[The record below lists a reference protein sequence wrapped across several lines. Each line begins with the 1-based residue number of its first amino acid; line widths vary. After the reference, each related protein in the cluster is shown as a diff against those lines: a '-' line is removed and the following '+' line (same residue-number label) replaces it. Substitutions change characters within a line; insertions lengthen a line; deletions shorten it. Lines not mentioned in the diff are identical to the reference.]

1 MKAVLRDRYGLSGV
15 LRVDD
20 IPTPTI
26 DDTQVLVRI
35 GAAGVGL
42 VDWHLT
48 TGRPYI
54 ARLALGVRRPRHRV
68 AGVDVAGTVE
78 AVGSKVT
85 RFQVGD
91 AVLGTAHGS
100 FAELVAAREDRLVR
114 RPDALSVEQAAALPV
129 AGCAALTAI
138 DAARVGAGQ
147 RVLVLGAGG
156 GVGHLAV
163 QIAVARGADVTAV
176 TSASKVDL
184 VRGLGAARVVL
195 RHELDGVGVHDAILD
210 TGGGRPLRQLRGLL
224 APRGTLAIIG
234 DETGGSWVGLGRQ
247 LRAVALS
254 PFTGQR
260 LLMIASTEK
269 LKVLEPLIALTATGQ
284 VAPVVTRSAP
294 LEAFAGLLH
303 ELEAGTVAGK
313 AVLVP

>member
-1 MKAVLRDRYGLSGV
+1 MRAVLRDRYGTSDV
-15 LRVDD
+15 LRVGD
-20 IPTPTI
+20 IPAPTI
-26 DDTQVLVRI
+26 DDSQVLVRV

-54 ARLALGVRRPRHRV
+54 ARLALGLRRPRHRV

-78 AVGSKVT
+78 AVGSEVT
-85 RFQVGD
+85 RFGVGD
-91 AVLGTAHGS
+91 SVVGTAHGS
-100 FAELVAAREDRLVR
+100 FAELVAAREDRLVL
-114 RPDALSVEQAAALPV
+114 RPDALTVEQAAALPV

-163 QIAVARGADVTAV
+163 QIAVARGAEVTAV
-176 TSASKVDL
+176 TSAAKLDV
-184 VRGLGAARVVL
+184 VRGLGATTVVE
-195 RHELDGVGVHDAILD
+195 RHELDTVGVHDVILD
-210 TGGGRPLRQLRGLL
+210 TGGGRPVSRLRALL
-224 APRGTLAIIG
+224 APRGTLAMIG
-234 DETGGSWVGLGRQ
+234 DESGGDWIGLGRQ
-247 LRAVALS
+247 LRAAARS
-254 PFTGQR
+254 PFIHQR

-269 LKVLEPLIALTATGQ
+269 LKVLEPLVALAATGQ
-284 VAPVVTRSAP
+284 VAPVVTRSAS
-294 LEAFAGLLH
+294 LEAFGDLLH
-303 ELEAGTVAGK
+303 ELETGSVAGK